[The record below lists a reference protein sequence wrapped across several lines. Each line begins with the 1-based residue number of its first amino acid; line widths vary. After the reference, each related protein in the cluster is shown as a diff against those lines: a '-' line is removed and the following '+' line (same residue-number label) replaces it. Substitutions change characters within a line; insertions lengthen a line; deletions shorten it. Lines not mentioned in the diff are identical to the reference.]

1 MTSLLLVIAG
11 LMGAA
16 GITVAALGAH
26 AYLGA
31 GLDSAGYILLFHAA
45 AVLGA
50 VAAID
55 RGLLMRTIGLLA
67 TVGLVIGSLL
77 FAGDVVLPIYAGFGL
92 FPMAAPT
99 GGVIL
104 IVSWIGLAL
113 AAAIRPATTTTTA

>member
-1 MTSLLLVIAG
+1 MTSILLVIAG

-16 GITVAALGAH
+16 GITVAAIGAH

-45 AVLGA
+45 AVIGL
-50 VAAID
+50 VAAVD
-55 RGLLMRTIGLLA
+55 RELVMRNVGLLSA
-67 TVGLVIGSLL
+67 AGLVVGSLL
-77 FAGDVVLPIYAGFGL
+77 FAGDVILPIYAGFGL
-92 FPMAAPT
+92 FPQAAPT

-113 AAAIRPATTTTTA
+113 AAAMRPAESAA